1 MNGAKTER
9 RKKKMEK
16 SLNVNGVLE
25 IFVNVT
31 VLVIIVSTIIKVGF

>member
-16 SLNVNGVLE
+16 SLNINGILE
-25 IFVNVT
+25 ILVNVT
-31 VLVIIVSTIIKVGF
+31 VFVIIVSTVIKVGF